1 MIVEII
7 IEEVLCWDL
16 QNEQPLNNKVG
27 LFGETEAFALSI
39 EEQARKTLHAHLQ
52 IWIKNYH
59 HIREQIFR
67 KEQEDKECSNYICD
81 SLDNIASCAFFLV
94 KKKKFKEPN

>member
-1 MIVEII
+1 MPRIFASYVELIIEII

-16 QNEQPLNNKVG
+16 QKEQPLNDKVG
-27 LFGETEAFALSI
+27 LFGETEAFTLSI

-59 HIREQIFR
+59 NIQEQIFSKKR
-67 KEQEDKECSNYICD
+67 KHKEC
-81 SLDNIASCAFFLV
+81 
-94 KKKKFKEPN
+94 